1 MLSRFKDLL
10 ERPLLP
16 IARVLGRAVP
26 PNAITLSGLLLSLAY
41 LLIVV
46 AYPDP
51 ILVVLLYSVSAL
63 VDALDGLVARLYARK
78 TSFGAFLDST
88 VDRAVDAIHAFS
100 LHALG
105 VCEAWE
111 SFLYLVSAFIV
122 SYARARAEGLGVG
135 MAGIG
140 LMERGERV
148 ALILLVILASYSV
161 GRPTAHALFWLL
173 TVLTLAT
180 ALQRVRYAYRALA
193 SRSL

>member
-16 IARVLGRAVP
+16 VARVLGRAAP

-105 VCEAWE
+105 VCGAWE
-111 SFLYLVSAFIV
+111 SFLYLVSAFMV
-122 SYARARAEGLGVG
+122 SYARARAEGLGVS

-148 ALILLVILASYSV
+148 ILILLVILTNYCV
-161 GRPTAHALFWLL
+161 GRPAARVLFWLL
-173 TVLTLAT
+173 TILTLAT
-180 ALQRVRYAYRALA
+180 AAQRVGYAYRALT
-193 SRSL
+193 SQSL